1 MLVLYAVLIVL
12 VPAVVIL
19 YPFLRR
25 KGKVGESAED
35 ESSAHAELARRWDA
49 ALSSLKSAELERSVG
64 NLTEDDYQWLRG
76 QYMAEA
82 VQVMKAME
90 LEEQQE
96 QELLA
101 TIDLEVKR
109 IRERALGA
117 ANGKAPKT
125 REESA
130 EAAGE

>member
-25 KGKVGESAED
+25 KSEVGEPAED

-101 TIDLEVKR
+101 TIDLEVER
-109 IRERALGA
+109 VRARALGA
-117 ANGKAPKT
+117 ANGKAPKP
-125 REESA
+125 REEST